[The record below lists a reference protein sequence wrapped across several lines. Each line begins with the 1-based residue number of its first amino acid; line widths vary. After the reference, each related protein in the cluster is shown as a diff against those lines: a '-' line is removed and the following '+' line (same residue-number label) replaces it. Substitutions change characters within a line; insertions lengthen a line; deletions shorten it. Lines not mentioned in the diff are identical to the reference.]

1 VGARI
6 QLRRVI
12 LGMSQTRLA
21 EKLGLTFQ
29 QVQKYE
35 HGVNRVSASRLFEL
49 AQALDVPIG
58 FFFDD
63 LPGNEIFS
71 GQFNCGPVMQRAS
84 GDVTGQP
91 ETQDLLRAYY
101 AISDATIR
109 RRILELVKCLAA
121 GDGQL
126 ESSRDDARPDNP
138 VGGLVARPIRA
149 EIAL

>member
-1 VGARI
+1 
-6 QLRRVI
+6 
-12 LGMSQTRLA
+12 
-21 EKLGLTFQ
+21 
-29 QVQKYE
+29 
-35 HGVNRVSASRLFEL
+35 
-49 AQALDVPIG
+49 
-58 FFFDD
+58 
-63 LPGNEIFS
+63 
-71 GQFNCGPVMQRAS
+71 MQRAS